1 VDIIP
6 YHIRGQ
12 RRQKAEGR
20 RQWAEGSGQKAE
32 GRKQNG
38 FHEFAP
44 KSIRNPQL
52 SSWSVFV

>member
-20 RQWAEGSGQKAE
+20 RQKAE
-32 GRKQNG
+32 GRRQKT
-38 FHEFAP
+38 ERISRICTE
-44 KSIRNPQL
+44 SIRNPQL